1 MFLGEGVGCGRP
13 QNLRTVFENSVIRPV
28 FHSPQV
34 IRKNIHQNVE
44 NERKQQKK
52 QRGKKIRKL
61 LESENK
67 EEIKKLMRIFV
78 EREKKQKESIDK
90 TC

>member
-1 MFLGEGVGCGRP
+1 MLKMKG
-13 QNLRTVFENSVIRPV
+13 NS
-28 FHSPQV
+28 
-34 IRKNIHQNVE
+34 
-44 NERKQQKK
+44 KK

-67 EEIKKLMRIFV
+67 EEIKKLMIIFV
-78 EREKKQKESIDK
+78 EREKKQKESNNK